1 MTSEELNNLYFDWMC
16 QLVSD
21 DEHENYRDLL
31 YFLHSVQFTYT
42 IDMDANR
49 ESDGEALR
57 YRFGYE
63 CDYPDVM
70 IASFLDD
77 RPCSVLEMMVALS
90 LRCEEQI
97 MRDYDIGDRT
107 CVWFWGMIRS
117 LGLEEMEDRYF
128 QEKAADYIIQR
139 FLDRGYK
146 SNGEWGLFT
155 VHNPR
160 RDMRDVEIWY
170 QMCWYLNEYL
180 KD

>member
-1 MTSEELNNLYFDWMC
+1 
-16 QLVSD
+16 
-21 DEHENYRDLL
+21 
-31 YFLHSVQFTYT
+31 
-42 IDMDANR
+42 
-49 ESDGEALR
+49 
-57 YRFGYE
+57 
-63 CDYPDVM
+63 
-70 IASFLDD
+70 
-77 RPCSVLEMMVALS
+77 MMVALS

-155 VHNPR
+155 VRNPR

>member
-63 CDYPDVM
+63 CGYPDAM
-70 IASFLDD
+70 IASCLDD
-77 RPCSVLEMMVALS
+77 HPCSVLEMMVALS
-90 LRCEEQI
+90 LRCEESI

-107 CVWFWGMIRS
+107 HVWFWEMIKS
-117 LGLEEMEDRYF
+117 L
-128 QEKAADYIIQR
+128 
-139 FLDRGYK
+139 
-146 SNGEWGLFT
+146 
-155 VHNPR
+155 V
-160 RDMRDVEIWY
+160 
-170 QMCWYLNEYL
+170 
-180 KD
+180 